1 MDSDEISAYLSYI
14 VRFTRVNSAFVV
26 ARNELSN
33 VNISKPPVA
42 IVVNTDD
49 RWSKGQ
55 HWCAFYVNSKRH
67 GYFFDSYKNP
77 YYYYNFDPP
86 FQIIKSN
93 SKVLQTP
100 ESDSCGY
107 WSLLWLYYMSKGKN
121 LESRYSKNLK
131 LNDKIM
137 LRDFNK
143 KFKPTTIS
151 FDTDFCQTCCSRLL
165 NNY

>member
-1 MDSDEISAYLSYI
+1 MDSNEISSYLSQI
-14 VRFTRVNSAFVV
+14 VKCTRVNSAFVL

-55 HWCAFYVNSKRH
+55 HWCAFYVNKH
-67 GYFFDSYKNP
+67 GYFFDSYQNP
-77 YYYYNFDPP
+77 YYFYNFDPP
-86 FQIIKSN
+86 FKIIKSN
-93 SKVLQTP
+93 SKVLQPP

-107 WSLLWLYYMSKGKN
+107 WSLLWLYYMSKGKKFESKYTSN
-121 LESRYSKNLK
+121 LQ

-137 LRDFNK
+137 LRDFYN
-143 KFKPTTIS
+143 KFKSVKSTDTI
-151 FDTDFCQTCCSRLL
+151 DFSQTCCTRLY